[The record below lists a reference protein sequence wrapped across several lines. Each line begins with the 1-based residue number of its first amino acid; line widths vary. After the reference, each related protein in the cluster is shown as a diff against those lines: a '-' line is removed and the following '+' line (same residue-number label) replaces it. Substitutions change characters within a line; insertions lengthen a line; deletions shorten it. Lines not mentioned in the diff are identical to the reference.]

1 MWNTQNR
8 VRTCSLPSAVVVCP
22 RLFRTSSA
30 KAGVMDDCGGV
41 RTVHGGHAGPH
52 CLLNLVLDRVAEQHN
67 GRVPVNTGSFIPLP
81 SLASCL
87 LQQFTRR

>member
-41 RTVHGGHAGPH
+41 RTV
-52 CLLNLVLDRVAEQHN
+52 LVPKGEC
-67 GRVPVNTGSFIPLP
+67 T
-81 SLASCL
+81 
-87 LQQFTRR
+87 